1 MIIKKIDITS
11 EMGLQ
16 LSMEDDLFIVKLYE
30 INLSGCKEAVIYK
43 CKVIDSS
50 VEEMIDHINNTYKI
64 IMQQQ

>member
-1 MIIKKIDITS
+1 MLIKKIDITS

-16 LSMEDDLFIVKLYE
+16 LSMEDDLFVVKLHE
-30 INLSGCKEAVIYK
+30 INLSGYKEAIIYK